1 MTKLRSSPKPI
12 MGVSISNTFC
22 MPIQV
27 FFLLT
32 NMGVLRPPICYII
45 ASHLILF
52 ICLCLIYIRDELVN
66 LPWQWKYCWYVL
78 CTANMYDHYDFFYLF
93 QSFFLFLHKII
104 HLRKI
109 NDFIPTKICACEK
122 EGRFSRWAQQLTCGK
137 SLSLRHNIVHIWGQP
152 QLLVKL
158 RFIEKKKISVQTY
171 VVFSLRII
179 FVKSS

>member
-1 MTKLRSSPKPI
+1 MTAATMMKWRNSDHHQSQWWACQFLIPFVCLYK
-12 MGVSISNTFC
+12 
-22 MPIQV
+22 

-158 RFIEKKKISVQTY
+158 RFIEKKKSQ
-171 VVFSLRII
+171 FSHM
-179 FVKSS
+179 